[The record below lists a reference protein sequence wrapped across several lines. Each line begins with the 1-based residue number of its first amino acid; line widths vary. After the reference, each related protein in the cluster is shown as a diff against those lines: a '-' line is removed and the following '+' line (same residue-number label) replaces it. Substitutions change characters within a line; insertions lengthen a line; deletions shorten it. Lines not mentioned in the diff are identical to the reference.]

1 MGQHLSTGRKETN
14 WRTGTSPRAGPA
26 GRVFAVDSIW
36 LKASGKTSYFHYPP
50 LCPVHDTLILATI
63 PTLELGGKDRFCSAR
78 PTTRLVIHN
87 FGPGAP
93 RDWCPTRL
101 VPHETGAPQDW
112 CPTRLVP
119 HKTGAPQDWC
129 PTRLVPHKTGAPQDW
144 CPTRLVLG
152 SAGAWDRSVTLLLMT
167 RVAAPGSH
175 PWDGYPC
182 SSNGLPGDLDP
193 RGSPAQENNRGH
205 RRSDHWH
212 RIHEVQEVV
221 RFHRTGEATISPHR
235 TRRRRHHRWH
245 RKHPGSSPVH
255 C

>member
-1 MGQHLSTGRKETN
+1 MRRERLPHVRCRHHRWSNHYHSREPRESLGRHLSTGRKETN
-14 WRTGTSPRAGPA
+14 WRAGTSPRAGPT
-26 GRVFAVDSIW
+26 GRVFAVDLIW

-50 LCPVHDTLILATI
+50 LSPVHDTLILATI
-63 PTLELGGKDRFCSAR
+63 PTLELGGPDRFCSAR
-78 PTTRLVIHN
+78 SLHS
-87 FGPGAP
+87 PGY
-93 RDWCPTRL
+93 
-101 VPHETGAPQDW
+101 PQFR
-112 CPTRLVP
+112 P
-119 HKTGAPQDWC
+119 WC

-193 RGSPAQENNRGH
+193 RGNPAQENNRGH

-221 RFHRTGEATISPHR
+221 RFHRTGEATISLHR

-245 RKHPGSSPVH
+245 RKHPGSSPAH